1 MQEQRGG
8 GSPRMN
14 NTRRWL
20 ATGAM
25 RQWPGVDGVRIHG
38 SAGHGACVW
47 RECGVGLGAV
57 AGRFRPRPRG
67 AGRGAPHLGRPPPR
81 DAPPR
86 QCRGGLWRLASRQR
100 PQPDAK
106 RTTKGVA
113 WMIGGRRGSGGNWR
127 PFSCTTTPNPTLFI
141 KLIVFLRN
149 IKHSEE
155 STIDRGEFLNRRK

>member
-67 AGRGAPHLGRPPPR
+67 AGRGRPTSRSTATARRPSQAMQGRLVAAREPSAP
-81 DAPPR
+81 
-86 QCRGGLWRLASRQR
+86 
-100 PQPDAK
+100 
-106 RTTKGVA
+106 TTGCKKDNK
-113 WMIGGRRGSGGNWR
+113 RRGMDDRWKEGQRGKLATFLLHNHPKSHAFHQINRVFEKYQALGGVN
-127 PFSCTTTPNPTLFI
+127 
-141 KLIVFLRN
+141 
-149 IKHSEE
+149 H
-155 STIDRGEFLNRRK
+155 RGESLNRRK